1 MNTAQPPEQRQP
13 PDERDLYIPLRHGD
27 LIRRLAEELALE
39 GAERERFDSLCQK
52 LVALFHVEHLAALIE
67 VEDLYAPLDPDGEVI
82 DLTPDAPDE
91 VEQNVDS
98 ILDRLTSVLHA
109 AHYEQLSQQV
119 LEEAIEIGGAWN
131 IRLDV
136 DFSVFDRLLIFARG
150 YRRMKLTRRP
160 WYRFFREESIEIP
173 EFQRLVMVF
182 RLKPHKRVDPALR
195 TDVLYL
201 KVFKNIPESE
211 LEVLLPGS
219 RVRFSLLD
227 QGKILL
233 PTLSGAALIAYKIVK
248 GALALTFLTF
258 VAIWQWIVMIL
269 ILGGY
274 LIRSFISYLGTRN
287 KYQLGLTRNLYLKN
301 LDNNSGVIYRIFSE
315 AEEQELGETLL
326 AYALLLQ
333 RPGQAAT
340 SELELTALCESFLLR
355 VVRRELRFDLHDALG
370 KLIRLGLVES
380 AGADCWRAVSLERAP
395 AELERNWDRLFTRG
409 RGLWSLDRLFK
420 RD

>member
-1 MNTAQPPEQRQP
+1 MNTTHRPEERP
-13 PDERDLYIPLRHGD
+13 LVDERDLYIPLRHGD

-39 GAERERFDSLCQK
+39 GEERQRFDSLCQK

-67 VEDLYAPLDPDGEVI
+67 VEDLYAPLDPDGEVV
-82 DLTPDAPDE
+82 DLTPDAPGE
-91 VEQNVDS
+91 VERNVEA
-98 ILDRLTSVLHA
+98 ILDRLSSLLHA

-119 LEEAIEIGGAWN
+119 LEEAIEVGGAWN
-131 IRLDV
+131 VRLDV
-136 DFSVFDRLLIFARG
+136 DFSVFDRLLVFARG
-150 YRRMKLTRRP
+150 YRRIQLTRRR
-160 WYRFFREESIEIP
+160 WHRFFREESIEIP
-173 EFQRLVMVF
+173 EFQRLVLVF
-182 RLKPHKRVDPALR
+182 RLKAHKRVDPTLR

-233 PTLSGAALIAYKIVK
+233 PTLSGAALIAYKIIK

-258 VAIWQWIVMIL
+258 VAIWQWVVMLL

-274 LIRSFISYLGTRN
+274 LVRSFFSYLGTRN

-326 AYALLLQ
+326 AYAVLLQ
-333 RPGQAAT
+333 RPVSEAT
-340 SELELTALCESFLLR
+340 SEPELTELCEHFLLR
-355 VVRRELRFDLHDALG
+355 VVGRELRFDLHDALG
-370 KLIRLGLVES
+370 KLIRLGLIES
-380 AGADCWRAVSLERAP
+380 AGADRWRAVPLERAP
-395 AELERNWDRLFTRG
+395 GELERNWGRLFTRG
-409 RGLWSLDRLFK
+409 RGLWSLDRLFEGT
-420 RD
+420 

>member
-1 MNTAQPPEQRQP
+1 MQRP
-13 PDERDLYIPLRHGD
+13 VDERDFYIPLRHGE
-27 LIRRLAEELALE
+27 LIRRLADDLALS
-39 GAERERFDSLCQK
+39 GGDRERFDLLCQK

-91 VEQNVDS
+91 VEQNVEA
-98 ILDRLTSVLHA
+98 ILDRFGSLLQA
-109 AHYEQLSQQV
+109 AHYEQLSQRV

-131 IRLDV
+131 VRLDV
-136 DFSVFDRLLIFARG
+136 DFSVFDRLLVFARG
-150 YRRMKLTRRP
+150 YRRFKLTRRP
-160 WYRFFREESIEIP
+160 WYRLFREESLEIP

-182 RLKPHKRVDPALR
+182 RLKPHKRIDPTLR

-258 VAIWQWIVMIL
+258 VAIWQWVVMLL

-326 AYALLLQ
+326 AYAMLL
-333 RPGQAAT
+333 RQAAQTPT
-340 SELELTALCESFLLR
+340 SEQELTELCESFLLR

-380 AGADCWRAVSLERAP
+380 AGPDSWRAVSLERAP
-395 AELERNWDRLFTRG
+395 QELERNWDQLFTRG
-409 RGLWSLDRLFK
+409 RGLWRLDRLFN
-420 RD
+420 RN